1 MTDLILRQS
10 GFDMPDLA
18 LAERPS
24 AAAKPQRTLDFAVV
38 ATVAGLEAIAGDW
51 NDLFDKA
58 ARPEHVFQ
66 AFGWVW
72 HWTRHYLDPNGR
84 RGPKLAVVTGRRDG
98 RLVLVMPL
106 VVERRAGLRQLSWL
120 GEPVS
125 QYGDVLAAP
134 EASQVETLAEAWRFA
149 VAQTSADLANLRR
162 VRSDATVAPLLAH
175 LGMAVT
181 ATEEAPYLCFQRAA
195 SAEAYHAG
203 MPSKARQ
210 KNRRRQMRR
219 LQERGTVTFETHS
232 GTAEAGRLAVYA
244 VLLKRAWLGSRDRI
258 SLALADERFARF
270 FADVTESRVHPVR
283 CDVLALRSANEI
295 AAMQIVLEN
304 KGVRFLHVAVYAP
317 KFEKAGVGSL
327 LLENSLADCYRGD
340 VRCLDLLPPRHEYKM
355 DFADGVTL
363 VHDHAVALTMAGRAY
378 TAGYLGMRRKLK
390 ARIETMPAPARRA
403 LAAVVG
409 LVKGGKA
416 A

>member
-304 KGVRFLHVAVYAP
+304 KGVRFLHVAVYAQ
-317 KFEKAGVGSL
+317 KFDKTGAGSL
-327 LLENSLADCYRGD
+327 LLENSIGDCYAGRAH
-340 VRCLDLLPPRHEYKM
+340 CLDLLPPRHEYKM
-355 DFADGVTL
+355 DFADGV
-363 VHDHAVALTMAGRAY
+363 VAVSDLALAISVLGRAY
-378 TAGYLGMRRKLK
+378 TQGYLGFRRRAK
-390 ARIETMPAPARRA
+390 AAIEKSPAPLRRA
-403 LAAVVG
+403 VARAVALA
-409 LVKGGKA
+409 KGGR
-416 A
+416 